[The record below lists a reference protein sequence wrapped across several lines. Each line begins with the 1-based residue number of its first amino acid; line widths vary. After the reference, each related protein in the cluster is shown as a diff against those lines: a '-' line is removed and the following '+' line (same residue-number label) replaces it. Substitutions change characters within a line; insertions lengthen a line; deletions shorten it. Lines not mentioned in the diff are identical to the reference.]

1 MSLRQGAAAAANIEL
16 HGRGGATKPSQGVG
30 GHAATP
36 RHVGRTLATSLEKR
50 EESGHPWVGVPLLP
64 PPSTPVPVTGHRRR
78 DTRATGRYGPA
89 DKSCFTSFMRPCRAA
104 PPWQSQTRTC
114 LRAGIA
120 VA

>member
-1 MSLRQGAAAAANIEL
+1 MSLRQGAAAANIEL
-16 HGRGGATKPSQGVG
+16 HGRGGYKTIAGCRGTRSHPTTRGTDTCNKPGKARGEQAPMG
-30 GHAATP
+30 G
-36 RHVGRTLATSLEKR
+36 G
-50 EESGHPWVGVPLLP
+50 PLSP
-64 PPSTPVPVTGHRRR
+64 PPSIPVPAAGHRRR

-89 DKSCFTSFMRPCRAA
+89 DKSCFTSFMSPCGAA